1 MRPGPRLAMLLLVAL
16 CVSNVACWWL
26 KKPARATCPTALP
39 AFLQRNSIMPAISSG
54 IITDSRHG
62 ANTRLR
68 SALFLLAMMRSRN
81 SSVPA
86 SRMPLPTASAPPCTG
101 SPPPCTGSPPPR
113 IASPPPRTASAPRR
127 TALPPRPAAKKNAA
141 AKPNP
146 AGYRQEQRATREQP
160 KTAENGPPPSLG
172 QMFSQEERA
181 ELTQSLDRNLSNA
194 REAMSRLSGH
204 ALTAEQFQAVSLVQ
218 SLLVQADKARQ
229 IDLTVAA
236 QLARRAD
243 VLARDLLTSVR

>member
-1 MRPGPRLAMLLLVAL
+1 MAGLPMAYRLLQLHGGSIDLESKPGKGTSLHLKLPGDGRGGILLRPGPRLAMLLLVAL
-16 CVSNVACWWL
+16 CVSNVACWWF
-26 KKPARATCPTALP
+26 KKPARATCPTAPP
-39 AFLQRNSIMPAISSG
+39 AFLQRNSIMPGISSG

-86 SRMPLPTASAPPCTG
+86 STMPLPTASALPCTA
-101 SPPPCTGSPPPR
+101 P
-113 IASPPPRTASAPRR
+113 APRR

-141 AKPNP
+141 ANPNP

-160 KTAENGPPPSLG
+160 KTAENGPPLSLG

-181 ELTQSLDRNLSNA
+181 ELTQ
-194 REAMSRLSGH
+194 
-204 ALTAEQFQAVSLVQ
+204 
-218 SLLVQADKARQ
+218 
-229 IDLTVAA
+229 
-236 QLARRAD
+236 
-243 VLARDLLTSVR
+243 